1 MISWLRQLGGWT
13 PRGRFRLKL
22 NFTTA
27 IVAGLVLRLLVAA
40 YNGFIGPSFGANSDA
55 LAFHFMAEDYARN
68 LGAIEFQVGWIY
80 SCFLAFVYALTFD
93 SLFIGCVIPY
103 ALAPVAGYYKNQ
115 QFGTLDNKNPRAQTA
130 ALEGAGAR
138 AAAAQ
143 SNAWEA
149 LLIFAA
155 AVFVNH
161 ATGGAPGT
169 SATLA
174 LVWVAARI
182 LHGIFYITDIDKARS
197 GVFLVGFV
205 SAVALFFV

>member
-1 MISWLRQLGGWT
+1 MTT
-13 PRGRFRLKL
+13 PF
-22 NFTTA
+22 
-27 IVAGLVLRLLVAA
+27 
-40 YNGFIGPSFGANSDA
+40 
-55 LAFHFMAEDYARN
+55 
-68 LGAIEFQVGWIY
+68 W
-80 SCFLAFVYALTFD
+80 C
-93 SLFIGCVIPY
+93 LFIGCLIPY
-103 ALAPVAGYYKNQ
+103 VLAPVAGYYKNQ

-149 LLIFAA
+149 LLVFAA

-161 ATGGAPGT
+161 TSGGDPGT

-174 LVWVAARI
+174 LVWVAARV
-182 LHGIFYITDIDKARS
+182 LHGVFYITDIDKART
-197 GVFLVGFV
+197 GVFVVGFA